1 MQIVYEES
9 FSKSLLNILAFI
21 SKDKKSAAI
30 KFKGILK
37 EKIELLRLSPF
48 MCEKSK
54 YINNDNYRDLIFKG
68 YTTIYKIEENKIKVL
83 EIFKWEDR
91 PFSSPS

>member
-1 MQIVYEES
+1 MKIVYEES

-30 KFKGILK
+30 KFKKNLK
-37 EKIELLRLSPF
+37 EKIELLRVSPL

-54 YINNDNYRDLIFKG
+54 FISDENYRDLIFKG

-83 EIFKWEDR
+83 EIFKWKDKTQA
-91 PFSSPS
+91 

>member
-30 KFKGILK
+30 KFKNNLK
-37 EKIELLRLSPF
+37 EKIELLRVSPF

-54 YINNDNYRDLIFKG
+54 YINCENYRDLIFKG
-68 YTTIYKIEENKIKVL
+68 YTTIYRIEENKIKVL

-91 PFSSPS
+91 YFS